1 MWVNKN
7 DNGKEEMLMA
17 LVTLKEMLSHA
28 DKHKYGVGM
37 FDVHNLEMV
46 NAAVAAAEQECS
58 PIIIALAEVHAP
70 TYREIDDISNI
81 MVHAAKRAKVPVAVH
96 FDHATSLEKI
106 IRVMHNGFSSVM
118 YDGSVL
124 PYEENVRNSREVVRF
139 AKIFDASV
147 EAELGHVGGG
157 EGGTDDEHGVQYTE
171 PDQAMDFVEKT
182 GVDCLAVSIGTA
194 HGVYKEIPKLDIQRL
209 KDIKKK
215 VSVPLVLHGG
225 SGLSDQD
232 FRNCIYGGIS
242 KVNIYTEIVQT
253 AVERI
258 NCELTTPFD
267 CGCRNESRKT
277 TISKE
282 ELINKIT
289 KQIIR
294 ELNPSTSVMKY
305 PELMEQSVEGMK
317 EAIVR
322 KLRLFG
328 SSGQV

>member
-1 MWVNKN
+1 MSIVTLN
-7 DNGKEEMLMA
+7 EMLR
-17 LVTLKEMLSHA
+17 HA
-28 DKHKYGVGM
+28 ERHKYGVGM

-46 NAAVAAAEQECS
+46 NAAISAAEQESS

-81 MVHAAKRAKVPVAVH
+81 MVHAARRAKVPVAVH
-96 FDHATSLEKI
+96 FDHASSLDKI

-124 PYEENVRNSREVVRF
+124 PYEENVKNSKEVVRF

-157 EGGTDDEHGVQYTE
+157 EGGADDGHGVQYTE
-171 PDQAMDFVEKT
+171 PDQAADFVEKT

-194 HGVYKEIPKLDIQRL
+194 HGVYKEKPKLDIQRL
-209 KDIKKK
+209 RDIKAK

-225 SGLSDQD
+225 SGLSEQD

-253 AVERI
+253 AVDRI
-258 NCELTTPFD
+258 NCELTTPFS
-267 CGCRNESRKT
+267 CGCTNQVKQAGIT
-277 TISKE
+277 KE
-282 ELINKIT
+282 ELVDKIT
-289 KQIIR
+289 KQILR
-294 ELNPSTSVMKY
+294 ELNPASATMKY
-305 PELMEQSVEGMK
+305 PDLMEQSVEGMK
-317 EAIVR
+317 DAIIR
-322 KLRLFG
+322 RLRLFG
-328 SSGQV
+328 SSGQA